1 MDSVLFHL
9 KELCSVHNS
18 LRKSKNHF
26 QSRWNSW
33 KTNSVNVN
41 KSDQNSIH
49 HYRCIIFPSPPI
61 LPSFQT
67 ELSISCCWS
76 ACKFLNFLSAQWDQ
90 NYFEV
95 AFKFS
100 NNYDFQKYFLSC
112 YSCYIFQKLS
122 WEIFYNCEWKL
133 FSSFQHID
141 LYGKKISGHTTYS
154 WNNKWDKRGHGTQ
167 WFHI

>member
-9 KELCSVHNS
+9 KDLCSVHNS
-18 LRKSKNHF
+18 LRETKNTF
-26 QSRWNSW
+26 PIKVKFV

-76 ACKFLNFLSAQWDQ
+76 VCKFLNFLAAQWDQ

-95 AFKFS
+95 QLSWNYYYCVLNLCFDDKIKNLWTKFS
-100 NNYDFQKYFLSC
+100 ASKLQELSKC
-112 YSCYIFQKLS
+112 LS
-122 WEIFYNCEWKL
+122 KSQL
-133 FSSFQHID
+133 SP
-141 LYGKKISGHTTYS
+141 
-154 WNNKWDKRGHGTQ
+154 
-167 WFHI
+167 